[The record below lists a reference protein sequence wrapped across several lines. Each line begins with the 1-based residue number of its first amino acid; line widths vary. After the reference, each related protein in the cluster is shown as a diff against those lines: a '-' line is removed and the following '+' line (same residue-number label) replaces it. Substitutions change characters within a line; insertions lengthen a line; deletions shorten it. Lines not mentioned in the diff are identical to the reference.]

1 MTTYTVQMEQVD
13 YIVGEMQAITQKIQG
28 TLQNLDDAS
37 KMNLAEWTSD
47 AQQTYYEVKAKW
59 DSAAADMQNMAT
71 QATQML
77 GNINQAYSDGER
89 QGVNLWQG

>member
-13 YIVGEMQAITQKIQG
+13 YIVGEMQAITQKIQT
-28 TLQNLDDAS
+28 TLTTLDDQS

-59 DSAAADMQNMAT
+59 DAAAADMQNMAT

-77 GNINQAYSDGER
+77 GTINQSYSDGER